1 MISGGKSKYMNLLTL
16 IKHESPKLY
25 ELISDLCLDGTFRSQ
40 RYKNTFLMPNAKLIK
55 HIEELVDKDQDIKAI
70 EIIRSLLLKGHF
82 SPNDFK
88 QGAVIG
94 TVQFGSYVLA
104 NPEAVGKQ
112 VAESKKEIVVTRDNV
127 EATIV
132 LHYAG
137 NEAPKTIEGKSESMV
152 PISKKT
158 GGAIDEDTETIRSI
172 TMKLIV
178 ANNPKKTLKNFF
190 KAVAGVLNMLE
201 ETDKDRYNRAKFYL
215 AANPILSWFFLVMP
229 GYGKALVKASELKD
243 FKWEAVTD
251 YSTSILSA
259 ENVDYEL
266 NKSIMQ
272 KIRTHRSQLS
282 NGDGDRVSLPK
293 LITECYR
300 EMIPEL
306 QKVGAIDHHLAGNV
320 DLKIRMD
327 ELRCM
332 FDDHVETWEDM
343 SDALAE
349 LGLIENYTE
358 PKKRITIC
366 DSATYAKDLIKGVE
380 AFMSGPIMFIKSPY
394 FLYVPLTEEVETKL
408 MAMLEN
414 KTGGSIVGGN
424 PAQINT
430 VVFSGGA
437 ARKALKKT
445 QHKQNDVKLSALV
458 KVLSKQ
464 QRESLKSM
472 L

>member
-178 ANNPKKTLKNFF
+178 ANNPKENIK
-190 KAVAGVLNMLE
+190 
-201 ETDKDRYNRAKFYL
+201 KFL
-215 AANPILSWFFLVMP
+215 
-229 GYGKALVKASELKD
+229 
-243 FKWEAVTD
+243 
-251 YSTSILSA
+251 
-259 ENVDYEL
+259 
-266 NKSIMQ
+266 
-272 KIRTHRSQLS
+272 
-282 NGDGDRVSLPK
+282 
-293 LITECYR
+293 
-300 EMIPEL
+300 
-306 QKVGAIDHHLAGNV
+306 
-320 DLKIRMD
+320 
-327 ELRCM
+327 
-332 FDDHVETWEDM
+332 
-343 SDALAE
+343 
-349 LGLIENYTE
+349 
-358 PKKRITIC
+358 
-366 DSATYAKDLIKGVE
+366 
-380 AFMSGPIMFIKSPY
+380 
-394 FLYVPLTEEVETKL
+394 
-408 MAMLEN
+408 
-414 KTGGSIVGGN
+414 
-424 PAQINT
+424 
-430 VVFSGGA
+430 
-437 ARKALKKT
+437 
-445 QHKQNDVKLSALV
+445 
-458 KVLSKQ
+458 
-464 QRESLKSM
+464 
-472 L
+472 